1 MLKERL
7 KRLRRESALTQSQLA
22 DRLGVTQQA
31 VAKWEAGLSAP
42 EPHLLLPLAEI
53 YHTSVDYLLGKKSGF
68 FEDLLPCGA
77 FASVP
82 VAGTVRAG
90 FGLDAFEDLMGAHP
104 ADVRD
109 PENYFY
115 LAVKGDSM
123 EPYIH
128 AGDLAL
134 VRRQN
139 TLQNGELGVMVIRGG
154 EGTLKRFYAEKG
166 SVFLKSFNPSVA
178 ALELSGADLDELFI
192 LGKVVET
199 KTRW

>member
-7 KRLRRESALTQSQLA
+7 KRLRKENALTQSQFA
-22 DRLGVTQQA
+22 GRLGVTQQA
-31 VAKWEAGLSAP
+31 VAKWEAGLSVP
-42 EPHLLLPLAEI
+42 EPHLLLPIAEI
-53 YHTSVDYLLGKKSGF
+53 FHVSVDYLLGNKNGF
-68 FEDLLPCGA
+68 LERLLPCGD

-82 VAGTVRAG
+82 VMGTVKAG
-90 FGLDAFEDLMGAHP
+90 FGRDAFEDLQGAHP

-115 LAVKGDSM
+115 LTVQGDSM

-139 TLQNGELGVMVIRGG
+139 VLQNGELGVVILGSG
-154 EGTLKRFYAEKG
+154 EGTLKRFFIEDNK
-166 SVFLKSFNPSVA
+166 VLLKSFNPSV
-178 ALELSGADLDELFI
+178 LPLVLSGADLETLFI